1 MPCVIMTGQRSRA
14 ETNANEVG
22 SLVLYW
28 AGGISSWAEVGTN
41 GILTSLAVVLHDSKL
56 GAFMAMSSLWWGA
69 CGGGNKDLQG

>member
-41 GILTSLAVVLHDSKL
+41 GILTSLAVVLHDSEL
-56 GAFMAMSSLWWGA
+56 DAFMANVQPLVG
-69 CGGGNKDLQG
+69 CFGGGNKDLQG